1 MEGFRKCVS
10 VAVKKMELRVWLVA
24 KTVNTANSLK
34 ELLDILENT
43 LILASQGETTTPV
56 LSKGNETT

>member
-1 MEGFRKCVS
+1 
-10 VAVKKMELRVWLVA
+10 MELRVRVVA
-24 KTVNTANSLK
+24 KTVNTTNSLR
-34 ELLDILENT
+34 ELLYILENT